1 MTNIDYHAAI
11 AQGLKRYRTGRA
23 CRNGHVAE
31 RYVTSRACVECD
43 RKLWRSALAHL
54 TTETCKVTIRIPKDQ
69 PRERIAILEQRLQA
83 AADAYFAPRR

>member
-1 MTNIDYHAAI
+1 MINIDYHAAK

-43 RKLWRSALAHL
+43 RKNWQSVRPHL
-54 TTETCKVTIRIPKDQ
+54 TTETCRVLIRVPKDQ

-83 AADAYFAPRR
+83 VADAYFAPRT